1 MAKTIKIDSVANEIQ
16 VELKAYTEQLSEDVE
31 KKVQSIAN
39 KCKKNIAENSP
50 KGKGEYAKGWAVKKE
65 KNRLYTI
72 YTIYNKTKPALTHL
86 LEHGH
91 IIRNK
96 KNGKVYGRT
105 KAYPHI
111 EPAEKEAIKEMEGL
125 LK

>member
-1 MAKTIKIDSVANEIQ
+1 MAKTIKIDSIANEIQ
-16 VELKAYTEQLSEDVE
+16 DELKTYSAGLTEDVE
-31 KKVQSIAN
+31 KKIQTVAN
-39 KCKKNIAENSP
+39 KCKKSIAEKSP
-50 KGKGEYAKGWAVKKE
+50 EKKGDYAKGWAVKKE

-111 EPAEKEAIKEMEGL
+111 APAEKEAIEEMEGL